1 MLMTRKKIIPLIL
14 LTALVLAV
22 VVAVGFGTE
31 SGLADAEAAVNW
43 SARVTKQ
50 TTVNGQTEYVD
61 IASGSNVTD
70 TTNFTFVISGYAES
84 DNFEYYVSR
93 DKHENK
99 KEILDALNVEWT
111 RISDKRQ
118 IDANTVG
125 LTSVFTSANKDEVYI
140 YFRRS
145 YTENSKVVTEYYS
158 TFWHL
163 VINCSL
169 TESDLGIEEIKA
181 TFLRNGVSVDYNG
194 GWIGVGLRFY
204 VTTKYMKDKGAAFD
218 AGNELLSYSV
228 DGKEVSDNTKR
239 WLPMNYNYV
248 TVTDTLKNGR
258 VDFKV
263 TDVGGRYAKY
273 ASYEGVNIDTN
284 SPLFSLSATT
294 YDSAT
299 GTVRNYQN
307 REWASGDV
315 TFKLTDVSSC
325 ISGVSY
331 YYSYDGVNFILIPSD
346 VHVIRTTTKGIR
358 FRAQSSAGVV
368 YDYNDGADFTVNIDA
383 VQPGATATAFTDDPD
398 KSGTLKEIPSTFDA
412 QASAYKAE
420 ADANG
425 QVYLNIY
432 NKDRDGNYVNNV
444 SGAKFFYAVSIDGGE
459 YGEYKQATV
468 AVNDGDNVYYRI
480 TDVLSKGVSSD
491 RKYKFYVE
499 SGAGLRS
506 NVTVYSVKILNSFFE
521 IAVGDITYTPNAS
534 GWSAAPIP
542 VYVTVPTDSKI
553 QRNNA
558 GEIIGYTEPTTKYT
572 FFYSPL
578 NIAGLTYEAKG
589 EYYNYVEN
597 EEGKS
602 VYRFY
607 LAASAESAFSIYA
620 KNGAGKRS
628 DNTYVGVDVIKIDVL
643 EPEVETSA
651 YIFPESDVGNDYV
664 YIKSAEWVNGR
675 IIFTFNVKDG
685 VSGVYVKDLNF
696 AVDGE
701 GKPVYN
707 GNGELIWQESANSR
721 TASGTVNKED
731 GSRYYVYNVEI
742 GLPDST
748 VVKMSKE
755 YRFRVY
761 TGSGVYKDISFVA
774 NIDTTRIQLDSIDF
788 ITEEKTENIAVV
800 SNKITLPSVREG
812 ATIKLIPNAEQT
824 GHFGYYVYNE
834 VSGKYE
840 AVDGEELEF
849 TVPSDRKG
857 ELIKKFY
864 LVSKA
869 KDYKGVSYSTDS
881 ATPYEI
887 VIPYNTLNI
896 SINYELITDT
906 VSGSAEW
913 VDSNLTVQISLTSDD
928 TGTIRELTDAEK
940 ADYTYYYMLINNDP
954 GLNLTE
960 AIRNGTWLKCENGGY
975 IAGSTLYSFEIDFS
989 HKSFYGYIAL
999 SVTNEAGFRSF
1010 TPGDVN
1016 RLLFIDRTT
1025 PDVSAMISV
1034 TSGINERTTIEGV
1047 STRTYYSKDE
1057 ITLVPRTYTDRSLIT
1072 YYYFLVGEDG
1082 TLPTENPTSDNANGW
1097 TKLTRNLSLYV
1108 TDGETASYEYLFY
1121 AVNELGRTAGGVSGE
1136 RYLFE
1141 IDTSKISGTLS
1152 YNQNDGGY
1160 YDPTLGMQAY
1170 IWKEAASISLKVIG
1184 SNTFVK
1190 YYYSIDDGKTWN
1202 PYLEPSGNEAFYAPG
1217 ENNAKT
1223 LTFNAS
1229 YFPDGINNAFSF
1241 KAVNKAGSEYIFK
1254 EKIYIA
1260 IDTMTPEF
1268 SVSLS
1273 VDGVSYDGG
1282 GTELSSYTATN
1293 WSNRPVTIKI
1303 NPVKVNVSG
1312 VKYTYVIEY
1321 LVNRT
1326 PTKTT
1331 ERETPSNDTFT
1342 TDRLDGFGI
1351 NRDAVVTI
1359 RATSRA
1365 DSSKYSE
1372 VSFRVKVDQT
1382 VPVFTLTG
1390 QASNDDYTETKTI
1403 ASGDWTNY
1411 PRVSVSKAS
1420 DPDHVNVSNVYYTYT
1435 YKDLESTGITS
1446 HDWPDGNPVFDK
1458 ICTITVTA
1466 RSDAGLTYVKEFA
1479 VNIDTVV
1486 PKIGFMKSEAISV
1499 ISGGKQYID
1508 LKVYVEEENIEI
1520 CEYITT
1526 KGETRG
1532 FAFDPSGYVISTSSV
1547 DNTVKYDKD
1556 GKEYRGY
1563 VYIYVKDYAGNVA
1576 TFEFYMLPFELD
1588 VNNVTLKNED
1598 AMTIDRYENDLNAA
1612 ESYMEPARVT
1622 YFRNLI
1628 QRLRDRVNTL
1638 ENEIATYR
1646 TYLEKLAQR
1655 TSFELKSDYAEM
1667 FEYLNTYNNYKL
1679 YGQEW
1684 IQEAITEDA
1693 GSVYYAYF
1701 QNLTTQFERLRKQMA
1716 AVESIEDQVTKLPAI
1731 NMVEA
1736 SDYDDVLTVYKA
1748 YGDLTSDQ
1756 KACFTTHLYTKL
1768 LALKKRCEILLLTDE
1783 DSGISLDGGFA
1794 EQAKIRVESFA
1805 EGSEYY
1811 TNAQTAVLNAVKDE
1825 NAARAVV
1832 AIYRI
1837 SIVGAASQT
1846 STGKVKIEMPIP
1858 ESYRQYVRFAV
1869 YEMSSDGALTQV
1881 KDMKI
1886 NGDGKAV
1893 TFTSD
1898 ELTTYVLTTK
1908 ANIQVNDSKTD
1919 TYGKF
1924 LGLDLDV
1931 EMIRTLA
1938 IIGGVLFAVVI
1949 VVVIIAG
1956 IRHKRFLNTYNRAYK
1971 SGIYRRGIQRIPK
1984 GNTRPR
1990 TNPQYP
1996 TERVKTQKKPY

>member
-1 MLMTRKKIIPLIL
+1 MTRKKIIPLIL
-14 LTALVLAV
+14 LTTLVLAV
-22 VVAVGFGTE
+22 IVAVGFGM
-31 SGLADAEAAVNW
+31 SGGDADAEAAVSW

-93 DKHENK
+93 DKIENK
-99 KEILDALNVEWT
+99 KETLDELKVEWT

-118 IDANTVG
+118 IDADTVG

-163 VINCSL
+163 VINCNL

-181 TFLRNGVSVDYNG
+181 TFLRNGVSADYNG

-204 VTTKYMKDKGAAFD
+204 ITTKYMQDKGVAFD

-228 DGKEVSDNTKR
+228 DGKDVSDNAKR

-273 ASYEGVNIDTN
+273 ASYDGVNIDTN
-284 SPLFSLSATT
+284 VPLFSLSATT
-294 YDSAT
+294 YDSVA
-299 GTVRNYQN
+299 GAVKNYQN
-307 REWASGDV
+307 KGWASSDV
-315 TFKLTDVSSC
+315 TFTFTDTSDC
-325 ISGVSY
+325 ISGVKYS
-331 YYSYDGVNFILIPSD
+331 YSYDGVNFQDINNSSY
-346 VHVIRTTTKGIR
+346 VIRTTTKGIR
-358 FRAQSSAGVV
+358 FRAKSTAGVI

-383 VQPGATATAFTDDPD
+383 VQPGATATALTDDPD
-398 KSGTLKEIPSTFDA
+398 KSGTLKEIPASFEGATNSYSA
-412 QASAYKAE
+412 QV
-420 ADANG
+420 DANG
-425 QVYLNIY
+425 QVYFNIY
-432 NKDRDGNYVNNV
+432 NKDRNGNYINNT
-444 SGAKFFYAVSIDGGE
+444 SGAKFYYAVSVDGGE

-468 AVNDGDNVYYRI
+468 SMTDGSNVYYRV
-480 TDVLSKGVSSD
+480 TDVLSTGVSSD

-506 NVTVYSVKILNSFFE
+506 NVIVYSVKILNSFFE
-521 IAVGDITYTPNAS
+521 IEVGDITYTLNAS

-553 QRNNA
+553 ERNIA
-558 GEIIGYTEPTTKYT
+558 GEIIGYTTPTTKYT
-572 FFYSPL
+572 FYYSPL
-578 NIAGLTYEAKG
+578 NIAGLTYEAQG
-589 EYYNYVEN
+589 EYYSYVEN

-607 LAASAESAFSIYA
+607 LSASAESAFSIYA

-628 DNTYVGVDVIKIDVL
+628 DNTYTGVDVIKIDVL

-651 YIFPESDVGNDYV
+651 YIFPESDVGGDYV
-664 YIKSAEWVNGR
+664 YITSAEWVNGR

-701 GKPVYN
+701 GNPVYN
-707 GNGELIWQESANSR
+707 SKGELIWQESTNSR
-721 TASGTVNKED
+721 TASGTINKED

-774 NIDTTRIQLDSIDF
+774 NIDITRIQLDSIDF
-788 ITEEKTENIAVV
+788 ITDEETENVV
-800 SNKITLPSVREG
+800 VTSNKITLPSVREG
-812 ATIKLIPNAEQT
+812 ATIRLIPNSEQT
-824 GHFGYYVYNE
+824 GHFNYYVYNE
-834 VSGKYE
+834 TTGEYE
-840 AVDGEELEF
+840 LVDGEELEF
-849 TVPSDRKG
+849 TIPSDRKG
-857 ELIKKFY
+857 ELIKRFY

-869 KDYKGVSYSTDS
+869 KDYKGISYSTDS

-906 VSGSAEW
+906 VSGSAKW

-928 TGTIRELTDAEK
+928 AGTVRELTDAEK
-940 ADYTYYYMLINNDP
+940 ADYTYYYMLINNAPD
-954 GLNLTE
+954 LNLTE
-960 AIRNGTWLKCENGGY
+960 AIKTGTWLKSEKGGY
-975 IAGSTLYSFEIDFS
+975 ISGSTLYSFELDFS
-989 HKSFYGYIAL
+989 HSSFHGYIAL
-999 SVTNEAGFRSF
+999 SVTNEAGFRSS
-1010 TPGDVN
+1010 TAGDIN
-1016 RLLFIDRTT
+1016 RLLYIDRTT
-1025 PDVSAMISV
+1025 PDVSDIVSV
-1034 TSGINERTTIEGV
+1034 TSGINEKTTIEGV

-1057 ITLVPRTYTDRSLIT
+1057 ITLVPKTYADRSSIT
-1072 YYYFLVGEDG
+1072 YYYFLIGEDG
-1082 TLPTENPTSDNANGW
+1082 TLPSENPSGDNANGW
-1097 TKLTRNLSLYV
+1097 TKLTKNLSLYV

-1121 AVNELGRTAGGVSGE
+1121 AVNELGRSAGGVSSE
-1136 RYLFE
+1136 RYAFE
-1141 IDTSKISGTLS
+1141 IDVSTISGTLS

-1170 IWKEAASISLKVIG
+1170 IWKEAASISLKVTG
-1184 SNTFVK
+1184 SNTYVK
-1190 YYYSIDDGKTWN
+1190 YYYSIDDGKTWD

-1223 LTFNAS
+1223 LTFNAT

-1241 KAVNKAGSEYIFK
+1241 KAVNKAGSEYIFQ

-1282 GTELSSYTATN
+1282 GTELSTYTATN
-1293 WSNRPVTIKI
+1293 WANRPVTIKI
-1303 NPVKVNVSG
+1303 NPIKVNVSG
-1312 VKYTYVIEY
+1312 VKYTYKIDY
-1321 LVNRT
+1321 LVNKT
-1326 PTKTT
+1326 PTTTT
-1331 ERETPSNDTFT
+1331 ERETPSSDSFT

-1390 QASNDDYTETKTI
+1390 QAQASNGSDETKIIT
-1403 ASGDWTNY
+1403 SGEWTSY
-1411 PRVSVSKAS
+1411 PLVSVSKSS
-1420 DPDHVNVSNVYYTYT
+1420 DPDYVNVSNVHYTYT

-1446 HDWPDGNPVFDK
+1446 HDWPDGNPIFDK

-1466 RSDAGLTYVKEFA
+1466 RSDAGLTYVREFD
-1479 VNIDTVV
+1479 VNIDTVA

-1547 DNTVKYDKD
+1547 DNTIKYDKD
-1556 GKEYRGY
+1556 GVAYRGY
-1563 VYIYVKDYAGNVA
+1563 VYIYVKDYAGNTA
-1576 TFEFYMLPFELD
+1576 TFQFYMLPFELD

-1598 AMTIDRYENDLNAA
+1598 AMTIDKYETDLNAA

-1628 QRLRDRVNTL
+1628 QRLRDRVQTL

-1667 FEYLNTYNNYKL
+1667 YEYLETYNNYKL

-1716 AVESIEDQVTKLPAI
+1716 AVEDIEDQVTKLPAI

-1736 SDYDDVLTVYKA
+1736 TDYDDVLTVYKA

-1756 KACFTTHLYTKL
+1756 KACFTTNLYTKL

-1794 EQAKIRVESFA
+1794 EQAKIKVESFA

-1825 NAARAVV
+1825 TAARAVV

-1837 SIVGAASQT
+1837 SITGAASQT
-1846 STGKVKIEMPIP
+1846 STGTVTIEMPIP

-1869 YEMSSDGALTQV
+1869 YEMSADGALTQV
-1881 KDMKI
+1881 KDLKI

-1908 ANIQVNDSKTD
+1908 ANIQVNDTKTD
-1919 TYGKF
+1919 TYGTF